1 MIKFQK
7 ATLIDIKEP
16 LKPKNALKSCFFSV
30 FFIFYY
36 LESFFIVSL
45 TKRLFK
51 ELNYSNS

>member
-7 ATLIDIKEP
+7 ATLIDVKEP
-16 LKPKNALKSCFFSV
+16 LKPKNALKSCFFST
-30 FFIFYY
+30 FFIFCY

-51 ELNYSNS
+51 ELNYSIS